1 MRRKIAP
8 LALALAV
15 LLTGCT
21 SAGISSDPAPSS
33 TPVAEAVQP
42 SAEPSTPA
50 PIEPAAVSQEKLAK
64 LPWVSTFTVY
74 SRADVPVEPGTPYRN
89 AVASLPKGADF
100 AIAYTKPGGPAFALI
115 GEKELS
121 DKTALPVIS
130 RQAGWVLVL
139 IPGRLNLPGDGPVN
153 GAAAWVPESQ
163 VSLREQSTQV
173 VVDLG
178 AGEVR
183 VLESLEEVASYP
195 ITLDGNDLTPAMG
208 VRGFAVSSY
217 FTQEGRACSSQ
228 KSIALST
235 QSEEYKSFVDG
246 ASLIAIHSWSESCR
260 ARSAQT
266 TRTSGCINI
275 SDTDMADLLKRV
287 KPGTPITFKG
297 GENS

>member
-8 LALALAV
+8 ITLALAI

-21 SAGISSDPAPSS
+21 SASTSSDPAPSGTS
-33 TPVAEAVQP
+33 IAETVQP
-42 SAEPSTPA
+42 SAESGIAA
-50 PIEPAAVSQEKLAK
+50 PIEPAASSKEELSK
-64 LPWVSTFTVY
+64 LPWVSTYTVY
-74 SRADVPVEPGTPYRN
+74 DRADVPVDPGTPFRN

-115 GEKELS
+115 GSDELS
-121 DKTALPVIS
+121 DRTALPVIS

-139 IPGRLNLPGDGPVN
+139 IPGRLNLPGDGLVN
-153 GAAAWVPESQ
+153 GAAAWVPEAQ
-163 VSLREQSTQV
+163 LKIKEQSTQV
-173 VVDLG
+173 VVDLDV
-178 AGEVR
+178 GEVR

-195 ITLDGNDLTPAMG
+195 ITLDGGDLG
-208 VRGFAVSSY
+208 VTNTRGFAVSSY

-235 QSEEYKSFVDG
+235 QSEKYKSFVDG
-246 ASLIAIHSWSESCR
+246 ASLIAIHSWSETCR

-275 SDTDMADLLKRV
+275 SDADMAALHRFI